1 MLVSIV
7 PIGNSKGIRLPKT
20 ILEQLQIA
28 DTVELEVDNQQII
41 IKPIHTSPR
50 QGWREA
56 FEEMHDRKE
65 DAMLVPEEFGS
76 EAFIWEW

>member
-7 PIGNSKGIRLPKT
+7 PIGNSKGIRLPKA

-41 IKPIHTSPR
+41 LKPVHLSPR
-50 QGWREA
+50 KGWLEA
-56 FEEMHDRKE
+56 FKKMRDREE
-65 DAMLVPEEFGS
+65 DAILIPEESDSG
-76 EAFIWEW
+76 AITWEW